1 MKICWRVL
9 FIFCLSYPVA
19 HAGELELSY
28 GYGPRDENLRWAIS
42 GDITGNAPNIMSEL
56 TWRNLQ
62 GSEHYFGLDYTD
74 SSGWMGRADIRI
86 ADLNKGGEVQDSD
99 YQYDNRQ
106 GENRRSLSATQGS
119 NAQDIALLIGKRLY
133 LDEPV
138 TWSITPV
145 IGLSRNITD
154 LRMNNGVTVIDPL
167 STGPIANLDSS
178 YRARFDS
185 VMAGVETRWWF
196 MQPFGL
202 GIKWHHSWLN
212 YYAEANWNKRDE
224 FQHPVSF
231 YHEGQGIEDLLVLS
245 FLTRLDKN
253 WTMELSHTVR
263 QGIVQNGLDVANMKP
278 NLLIPKDHQL
288 STLLRDVEWS
298 SAATS
303 LVVHRV
309 Y

>member
-56 TWRNLQ
+56 TWRNLK
-62 GSEHYFGLDYTD
+62 GHEHYVGLNY
-74 SSGWMGRADIRI
+74 SAPSGWMGRADIRI
-86 ADLNKGGEVQDSD
+86 ADFRSGGEVQDSD
-99 YQYDNRQ
+99 YKLDNRQ
-106 GENRRSLSATQGS
+106 GEYSRSLSATHGS
-119 NAQDIALLIGKRLY
+119 NARDVALLIGQRRY
-133 LDEPV
+133 LDEAI

-145 IGLSRNITD
+145 IGVSRNVTD
-154 LRMNNGVTVIDPL
+154 LRMNDGMQAIPA
-167 STGPIANLDSS
+167 SGPYPDLNSS

-185 VMAGVETRWWF
+185 IMAGAETRWWF
-196 MQPFGL
+196 TQTLGL
-202 GIKWHHSWLN
+202 DMKWHHSWFN
-212 YYAEANWNKRDE
+212 YSAEANWNLRTQ

-231 YHEGQGIEDLLVLS
+231 YHEGQGVDDRWVLGLLARVNS
-245 FLTRLDKN
+245 E
-253 WTMELSHTVR
+253 WTMELSHSIR
-263 QGIVQNGLDVANMKP
+263 KGMFQNGLDVSNLANGARQ
-278 NLLIPKDHQL
+278 N
-288 STLLRDVEWS
+288 TLLRDVEWS